1 MNNKIK
7 SFAFILALSI
17 ISIGSAATAKAAVC
31 PTCGPTVSG
40 CTCGT
45 NEKTSPIASSASN
58 RYCCPNNETFYGSAA
73 SCTSACSATTP
84 VTTTPT
90 SSASGSLVNI
100 ENPIGTDD
108 FTELV
113 TNLLGW
119 LLGIA
124 GALALLMFVWGGIL
138 YVTSAGD
145 EQKAAKGKRIV
156 TWTILGLIVILMSY
170 SIIALIEDIFVNE

>member
-1 MNNKIK
+1 MKNLTR
-7 SFAFILALSI
+7 ILLLVLMFSTI
-17 ISIGSAATAKAAVC
+17 NIVNVSSTKAAAC
-31 PTCGPTVSG
+31 PACGVAVSG

-45 NEKTSPIASSASN
+45 DPLAIKAASPSSGFCCASSNGGKGQFFS
-58 RYCCPNNETFYGSAA
+58 SAA
-73 SCTSACSATTP
+73 SCTAGCAAATATP
-84 VTTTPT
+84 PTSTTT
-90 SSASGSLVNI
+90 GSVEI
-100 ENPIGTDD
+100 VNPIGTDD

-113 TNLLGW
+113 TNFLGW

-124 GALALLMFVWGGIL
+124 GALALLMLIWGGIL

-170 SIIALIEDIFVNE
+170 SIIALIEDIFINE

>member
-1 MNNKIK
+1 MKNLKKFLLFVLVGSSIN
-7 SFAFILALSI
+7 FIGVSPV
-17 ISIGSAATAKAAVC
+17 KAAPCAVC
-31 PTCGPTVSG
+31 EVSISG

-45 NEKTSPIASSASN
+45 ANVAATANRFCCNTADGGRGQFFSSAEAC
-58 RYCCPNNETFYGSAA
+58 RTGCAA
-73 SCTSACSATTP
+73 STGTGGDSTNNATQAG
-84 VTTTPT
+84 VE
-90 SSASGSLVNI
+90 I
-100 ENPIGTDD
+100 ENPIETED

-113 TNLLGW
+113 TNFLGW

-124 GALALLMFVWGGIL
+124 GALAFLMFVWGGIL